1 MKLIFQEDLK
11 KIKENS
17 MKKIIVISLLLF
29 SFNIVYAQNNQ
40 QNQNVIDTTAILKEL
55 REKEKNLNIREADLN
70 AKEARLNAMEQDL
83 LARETDIK
91 KIRDEVTTQLKSLGE
106 QQNKELD
113 KLVKVYST
121 SKPKAAANIIV
132 TMNIDTAISIFSR
145 MTPNV
150 AGKILNELGKIDPEY
165 ASKMAER
172 LTYQPVFGDNK
183 KK

>member
-1 MKLIFQEDLK
+1 
-11 KIKENS
+11 
-17 MKKIIVISLLLF
+17 MKKVVLILVITIISVNML
-29 SFNIVYAQNNQ
+29 YAQDNK
-40 QNQNVIDTTAILKEL
+40 NVIDTTAILKEL

-83 LARETDIK
+83 LAREADIK
-91 KIRDEVTTQLKSLGE
+91 KIRDEVSAQLKSLGE
-106 QQNKELD
+106 QQNEELD

-132 TMNIDTAISIFSR
+132 TMDIDTAVAIFSR

-150 AGKILNELGKIDPEY
+150 PEY

-172 LTYQPVFGDNK
+172 LTYQPVFGDDK